1 MAWWFPVRRC
11 GHKSV
16 VSLMKHWLE
25 LLSLAWLPSHP
36 ALTVNVVLVW
46 HDAYDT
52 YTMCQHVILLT
63 ELVTAHKH
71 THLNKKRAAVVQFY
85 PPTVCPP
92 ELTFNTSTFFC
103 SNGRMTSQ
111 TPLQEFSVESL
122 CCCFVPDKMFPRS
135 LEWNITSVHCNQQ
148 KYPWILFFLLHLV
161 SFDKTNKGKWMWLD
175 SNVCRLRLWRY
186 TIVKAEL

>member
-1 MAWWFPVRRC
+1 MSWWFPVRRC

-16 VSLMKHWLE
+16 VSLMKHRLE

-103 SNGRMTSQ
+103 SNDITDTTAGVFSWVAVLLFCSWQ
-111 TPLQEFSVESL
+111 NVSKKPGVKYHFSPLQPTKISMNIVFFIAFSL
-122 CCCFVPDKMFPRS
+122 I
-135 LEWNITSVHCNQQ
+135 WQ
-148 KYPWILFFLLHLV
+148 
-161 SFDKTNKGKWMWLD
+161 NK
-175 SNVCRLRLWRY
+175 
-186 TIVKAEL
+186 